1 MEINGLG
8 VTKGEERN
16 YAIAL
21 IKRLIR
27 EEIAAREAADS
38 SLTGSLTAEESARES
53 ADRGLGERIDA
64 EESAREAADTEL
76 GKKIDAEKSAREAAD
91 RELSERIDVEE
102 SARKITDS
110 NLSGVIGEKGDLQ
123 ELTTGDK
130 SSLVHAINWLN
141 SVLGD
146 VENNCVGNNNTI
158 SDRVTALEDDV
169 VSLKKENVSNS
180 GMIGYLDNAFIEL
193 SERVGKIETALDGI
207 LSAQ

>member
-8 VTKGEERN
+8 VTKAEERN

-64 EESAREAADTEL
+64 EESAREVADT
-76 GKKIDAEKSAREAAD
+76 
-91 RELSERIDVEE
+91 ELSERINAEE
-102 SARKITDS
+102 SARKVTDN
-110 NLSGVIGEKGDLQ
+110 NLLDVIREKGDLK

-146 VENNCVGNNNTI
+146 VENNCVGNNSTI

-193 SERVGKIETALDGI
+193 SERVGKIETALGGI
-207 LSAQ
+207 LVAQ